1 MVLGQINKT
10 LAEFPHSLSLWDTNP
25 ELGFNSIL
33 LTDQHASRKRSL
45 VVIWRT
51 LHKWRK
57 HGNNLHCLIHV
68 ILDFSLS
75 FEFSLFPPLCLSL
88 SVSLSLFLLPSFFLA
103 GIQFHTWGSRMR
115 GRSGL
120 CQQRPAFYFFRFIF
134 FLLIQGEWREKE
146 KLNCPLSSLLRTYTS
161 PLFSHTIADTDSFPR
176 VFSLQLSC
184 LAEQQELLEKM
195 TFHL

>member
-10 LAEFPHSLSLWDTNP
+10 LTEFPHSLSLRDTNP

-75 FEFSLFPPLCLSL
+75 FEFSLFIHMSPPLCLSL
-88 SVSLSLFLLPSFFLA
+88 SLSLSLFLLPSFFLA

-120 CQQRPAFYFFRFIF
+120 CQQRPAFYFFHF
-134 FLLIQGEWREKE
+134 FF
-146 KLNCPLSSLLRTYTS
+146 
-161 PLFSHTIADTDSFPR
+161 FSADTGR
-176 VFSLQLSC
+176 MKG
-184 LAEQQELLEKM
+184 ERE
-195 TFHL
+195 T

>member
-120 CQQRPAFYFFRFIF
+120 CQQRPALYFFHFFFCWYRENEGRKRNLTVP
-134 FLLIQGEWREKE
+134 FLLSFAHT
-146 KLNCPLSSLLRTYTS
+146 PTS
-161 PLFSHTIADTDSFPR
+161 HCFLTP
-176 VFSLQLSC
+176 
-184 LAEQQELLEKM
+184 
-195 TFHL
+195 